1 MAGKFLFSFLMV
13 FSSLVNAQWYRQE
26 VPPGIDY
33 LTAVHFIDATTGWV
47 TGNNGAILKTT
58 NGGRSWERLTG
69 TSDTTYSSIFF
80 TDTRNGFVTG
90 YPRNGY
96 GVVRRTSDSGATW
109 RNVRQ
114 GIMFPLKEVVFTTRD
129 TGWVIGGPVS
139 RLSMGAIDKTTD
151 GGNTWQEQQFPRD
164 AVFSSIDMISSQIGW
179 VAGSD
184 GTILSTT
191 DGGTNWNLKRA
202 GNGEYIRSVD
212 FISSTH
218 GWIAGRGGI
227 LEKTTNGGDAWI
239 SQSPGRNFWFETI
252 LFTDRG
258 TGWAGGYDTL
268 TKKAFILTTT
278 DGGDSWYSQTIND
291 RLVTSITDIFSLDGM
306 TVWATGDGGTLL
318 VTTNGGD
325 IYQEPS
331 SQAGYVL
338 LQQNTPNPFSTV
350 TIIKYAL
357 PPALRDE
364 RVHVKLAI
372 YDLTGNEVTVLV
384 NEEKNYGTYEVRWNA
399 SGLPSGIY
407 LCHLHAGGFAASKK
421 MVVVR

>member
-1 MAGKFLFSFLMV
+1 MFGKTSFLIA
-13 FSSLVNAQWYRQE
+13 FAISTFLNAQWYRQD

-33 LTAVHFIDATTGWV
+33 FTSVYFIDASTGWV
-47 TGNNGAILKTT
+47 TGNNGTILKTT

-69 TSDTTYSSIFF
+69 TSDTTYSSVFF
-80 TDTRNGFVTG
+80 TDTRNGFLTG

-96 GVVRRTSDSGATW
+96 GVVKRTSDGGATW
-109 RNVRQ
+109 RNVLHD
-114 GIMFPLKEVVFTTRD
+114 IMFPMNDVVFTTRD

-139 RLSMGAIDKTTD
+139 RLKQGAIDKTTD
-151 GGNTWQEQQFPRD
+151 GGITWQEQQFPRD

-184 GTILSTT
+184 GTVLGTT
-191 DGGTNWNLKRA
+191 DGGTTWALKRA
-202 GNGEYIRSVD
+202 MNGEYIRSVD
-212 FISSTH
+212 FISPTH
-218 GWIAGRGGI
+218 GWIAGNGGV
-227 LEKTTNGGDAWI
+227 LEKTTNGGDTWI

-268 TKKAFILTTT
+268 TKRSCILKTT

-291 RLVTSITDIFSLDGM
+291 RLSTSITDIFSLDGR
-306 TVWATGDGGTLL
+306 TVWATGDAGTLL

-338 LQQNTPNPFSTV
+338 LQNTPNPFNTT

-357 PPALRDE
+357 PPALRNE
-364 RVHVKLAI
+364 RVNVKLAV
-372 YDLTGNEVTVLV
+372 YDLTGNEIAVLV
-384 NEEKNYGTYEVRWNA
+384 NEEKTYGTYEVRWNA

-407 LCHLHAGGFAASKK
+407 LCHLTAGGFTASKK